1 MVYEMEYRALY
12 GRKSKEVDAESMRY
26 TTGGV
31 FEYVTQL
38 GPNNIID
45 YSQGNVVNAYTW
57 QDWQTAA
64 AKIFE
69 IGGSG
74 SRTVFCSIGEFSK
87 LVTMLWDKVRINVN
101 SRLSHEFE
109 FEIYTIMS
117 GSGDLH
123 FVPSWVYGQNRAR
136 SKQMLV
142 LDFNSPN
149 FVIDV
154 REDLHKESNLQQN
167 GQRLKKEGFIA
178 TVGMQRRGFS
188 HAIVTNLPKKGGRH
202 HAHHSLFDCGPA
214 LRGPHR
220 STTGHRLADVHDAK
234 ELKTLDDV
242 FTVMESLDGTTIA
255 TGVRELKEVG
265 IDSWFMGN
273 LMILAGDTGTFKTTT
288 AVNLNMAALI
298 ANPDLHVIYFM
309 KEQPFHEVWYKAF
322 TYWSPYSYTRVQ
334 AQMNARNPE
343 MIQDVRSSLTD
354 EAINVLNRFHVVDQ
368 NDFSRPGDIANQLR
382 HYATKYPKIMW
393 VVDYITRLDF
403 GGRPEHFN
411 SYYAEGLNVLKNA
424 ALQTNSF
431 GVIISQFK
439 DGWNI
444 DFKTSKPVKMFPNRS
459 HIIWSSENKN
469 LSAYIMLLYHP
480 ATYFD
485 YPKNYLYA
493 VMGKVRHTDSARRMN
508 FLIDGSKQR
517 LSSPSEAD
525 GFNMNTIVEQFKS
538 MK

>member
-1 MVYEMEYRALY
+1 MKLPD
-12 GRKSKEVDAESMRY
+12 SKWKVLRH
-26 TTGGV
+26 
-31 FEYVTQL
+31 F
-38 GPNNIID
+38 ID
-45 YSQGNVVNAYTW
+45 
-57 QDWQTAA
+57 
-64 AKIFE
+64 
-69 IGGSG
+69 
-74 SRTVFCSIGEFSK
+74 
-87 LVTMLWDKVRINVN
+87 
-101 SRLSHEFE
+101 
-109 FEIYTIMS
+109 
-117 GSGDLH
+117 SGDRAGLAAINPYYFTGLANTVYKLAVEQVQLSLPVIH
-123 FVPSWVYGQNRAR
+123 ESLFVALDPENANLAYGLLMENPLGEEDINNHITALAKSWMNYR
-136 SKQMLV
+136 
-142 LDFNSPN
+142 
-149 FVIDV
+149 I
-154 REDLHKESNLQQN
+154 KESIDRAADQIHQGHN
-167 GQRLKKEGFIA
+167 RLVVAEELLA
-178 TVGMQRRGFS
+178 
-188 HAIVTNLPKKGGRH
+188 
-202 HAHHSLFDCGPA
+202 
-214 LRGPHR
+214 
-220 STTGHRLADVHDAK
+220 RLADVHDAK